1 MGRYRTI
8 LLRADRGREEEGVL
22 DTAAQPGMN
31 IVLASDGK
39 YDPGAGVASASQ
51 INIVTESYNALNQG
65 KTVDDTIAIGD
76 RASFITPIPGE
87 RYAILL
93 KNAEAASV
101 GSLLKADSAGLFVV
115 TASAPAQFVARE
127 ALTASGNQLIEAKAL

>member
-8 LLRADRGREEEGVL
+8 LLCADRGREEDGVL
-22 DTAAQPGMN
+22 GTAAQPGMN
-31 IVLASDGK
+31 IVLASDGE

-76 RASFITPIPGE
+76 RASFLSPQTGE
-87 RYAILL
+87 RVAVLL
-93 KNAEAASV
+93 KSGEAASI

-115 TASAPAQFVARE
+115 TATAPAQFVARE
-127 ALTASGNQLIEAKAL
+127 ALTASGNQLIEAKRL